1 MTVEIKQITKYYGQQ
16 KAVDNV
22 SFSLD
27 KGEVVGFLGPNGA
40 GKSTLMKII
49 TGFLSPEEGEVWVNG
64 DKVTVD
70 NIVVKRSIGYLPEN
84 NPLYTDLYVS
94 EYLEIVAGFY
104 HLPNVRSR
112 VREMIELT
120 GLVPEQHKKIGALSR
135 GFRQR
140 VGLAQALIHN
150 PSVLILD
157 EPTSGLDPNQL
168 KDIRAMIS
176 ELSKEKTVL
185 LSSHILQ
192 EIEAI
197 CPRVVIINQ
206 GKLVADSDL
215 AHLKEV
221 TVSRHQQVFAEFD
234 RSVPFNEVIRIEG
247 VAEII
252 PEGRGWLFSASD
264 ETDIRPEI
272 FRFAVKSGYE
282 LLTLTERQ
290 QNFEN
295 IFQRLT
301 KE

>member
-1 MTVEIKQITKYYGQQ
+1 MSVEIKQITKYYGQQ
-16 KAVDNV
+16 KAVDNL
-22 SFSLD
+22 SFSLG
-27 KGEVVGFLGPNGA
+27 KGELVGFLGPNGA

-49 TGFLSPEEGEVWVNG
+49 TGFLSPEAGEVWVNG
-64 DKVTVD
+64 EKMTVD
-70 NIVVKRSIGYLPEN
+70 NIAVKRSIGYLPEN
-84 NPLYTDLYVS
+84 NPLYSDLYVS

-112 VREMIELT
+112 VREMIDLT

-135 GFRQR
+135 GYRQR

-168 KDIRAMIS
+168 KDIRTMIS
-176 ELSKEKTVL
+176 EISKEKTVL

-197 CPRVVIINQ
+197 CPRVVIIHR

-215 AHLKEV
+215 ANLKEV
-221 TVSRHQQVFAEFD
+221 RLNRQQQVFAEFGRLVSRAD
-234 RSVPFNEVIRIEG
+234 LEKLEG
-247 VAEII
+247 IAGIA
-252 PEGRGWLFSASD
+252 PEGNGWLLSAYG
-264 ETDIRPEI
+264 EEDIRPEI
-272 FRFAVKSGYE
+272 FRYAVQSGNT

-295 IFQRLT
+295 IFQQLT
-301 KE
+301 TE